1 MKFLCRLRDDSVIQP
16 IGIVLSVLFLSPLHE
31 FGVELLDAFLK
42 QIELGP
48 VALIILVEFTLHPP
62 LLDGDVF
69 HLRLQCIQSLLKL
82 IVHIFELSKL
92 VIDGADEILR
102 LDVFGLFFGDGF
114 LKTRDGLVALQ
125 RLLLALLLQTF
136 GFQFLLLLSIDLPL
150 FATVFNLEL
159 RRHGGFLCDFLLLL
173 LLLFLCF
180 ALDVPGVL
188 FAQRSDASIVMLVV
202 FLFLLTHQGSSRTR
216 KPSPR
221 RERVS
226 SLGSLGAKHHLF
238 VVVVVVFIFV
248 VTRFFVVFVVF
259 VATRFFLLDFVASRL
274 PLFLSRLTARSKHLF
289 LGLLLGLLLFANFIA
304 SALALGCG
312 VFGRFTLLIVSRLA
326 HVSAFAVVA
335 FACLL
340 AHLTRLDEGFC
351 AFLEHL
357 LVRALLVANFIA
369 SALARGGGIFIGGV
383 ALATADVG
391 VIVLI
396 STLRMIVRLLCLLT
410 FAFLE
415 FSRLQS
421 LSNFRARSLALLGG
435 IRVGGDSR
443 LALRYGVRQ
452 SLRSGRASGQMPLRY
467 RADERQSFL
476 SLLLNEFD
484 AFIRRVHELRDVLLR
499 LVRRLLRSLLF
510 GRLTKRRGR
519 LLHAL
524 TNLLNQLFGIV

>member
-48 VALIILVEFTLHPP
+48 VALIILVEFTLHPT

-82 IVHIFELSKL
+82 IVHIFEPSKL

-125 RLLLALLLQTF
+125 LLLLALLLQTF

-159 RRHGGFLCDFLLLL
+159 HRHGGFLCDFLLLS

-226 SLGSLGAKHHLF
+226 SLGSVRANHHLF
-238 VVVVVVFIFV
+238 VVVVVFIFV
-248 VTRFFVVFVVF
+248 ATRFFVVFVFVF
-259 VATRFFLLDFVASRL
+259 VATRFFLDFVASRL
-274 PLFLSRLTARSKHLF
+274 PLFLSRLYALSKHLF

-304 SALALGCG
+304 SALALGGG
-312 VFGRFTLLIVSRLA
+312 VFGRFTLLIMSRLA
-326 HVSAFAVVA
+326 HISAFAVVAFACLLAHLTRLDEGFCAFLEHLLLGLLLFANFIASALALGGGVFGRFTLLIMSRLAHISAFAVVA

-357 LVRALLVANFIA
+357 LVRALLVANFL
-369 SALARGGGIFIGGV
+369 SLALARGGGIFVGDV

-396 STLRMIVRLLCLLT
+396 STLTMIV
-410 FAFLE
+410 
-415 FSRLQS
+415 
-421 LSNFRARSLALLGG
+421 
-435 IRVGGDSR
+435 
-443 LALRYGVRQ
+443 
-452 SLRSGRASGQMPLRY
+452 
-467 RADERQSFL
+467 
-476 SLLLNEFD
+476 
-484 AFIRRVHELRDVLLR
+484 
-499 LVRRLLRSLLF
+499 
-510 GRLTKRRGR
+510 
-519 LLHAL
+519 
-524 TNLLNQLFGIV
+524 